1 MICCVGAG
9 PGDLG
14 YLTQRGRELIE
25 TADVV
30 AGFTAVVDLVRPL
43 IRRECRIVTMGYQ
56 DQVAMLQTVAA
67 LHREGAKC
75 VVVFM
80 GDIHFSGFQFL
91 ERIERACGHP
101 VETVAGISAA
111 QILASRCRVCF
122 DETTFITFHRRG
134 DIAPFQEH
142 LVHALQDQRN
152 VIVIPRPWDF
162 MPKMIAAFLLARGL
176 APGHPAEVWERLTQ
190 NEAAWSG
197 TLADCR
203 ADFTDMSIM
212 LIRTLHPMPSQL
224 EPAGMRSRAA
234 GIAQPVET
242 RSRAAGVAGI
252 VADSQA
258 EGAATTQP
266 ESSSDYD
273 IVIAGHGS
281 RDPEGI
287 REFEHLVQL
296 VRQRARGRRVNH
308 GFLEFACPT
317 IEEAIRAR
325 IAAGARRV
333 AVVPGVL
340 LGATHAKNDMPGEVL
355 ALQREF
361 PQAKV
366 HYGVPLQ
373 LHPLVLKLMRERIVE
388 AEARSQ
394 KLLKRSESC
403 LVVVG
408 RGTTDPDA
416 NSDVSKL
423 ARMLEEGLRF
433 GASFVCYA
441 GTAKPLVADGLR
453 LAVRLGFTRVVVAP
467 FFLFTGILVKRIYS
481 AVTDLAARHPEIE
494 FLKCE
499 YLGIHERLADALLD
513 RADESISGRTTANC
527 SLCKYRVQII
537 GYEKEVGA
545 PQQGHHFRVSEASS
559 LYHLPD
565 SHMSAPPAHGFNHGR
580 NAHVTNLQKQSED
593 ASPTV
598 PRYAEQSEDASPT
611 GYAPHPIELESLRI
625 INAGRDWSAIPE
637 PEREILQRLVHT
649 SGDFNIVDEVFIS
662 PGAVSAGIRA
672 LSQRVPIVTDVAMV
686 QSGLRRSL
694 LDRFAIDTV
703 CTVHDEETNLMAKAF
718 GMTRSAAGIRR
729 AWMHFGN
736 RLILAIG
743 DAPTAVEEAMQLVN
757 AHQWRPHLIIAL
769 PVGFVGTEQS
779 KEKLRHCVY
788 VPRITNRGT
797 RGGSPW
803 AAAVVNAMLI
813 RLANQGVLI

>member
-30 AGFTAVVDLVRPL
+30 AGFTTVVDLVRPL
-43 IRRECRIVTMGYQ
+43 TRGECRIVTMGYK
-56 DQVAMLQTVAA
+56 DQVNRLQAVAA
-67 LHREGAKC
+67 LHHEGAKC

-91 ERIERACGHP
+91 ERVERACGHP
-101 VETVAGISAA
+101 IETVAGISAA

-142 LVHALQDQRN
+142 LVHALQDDRN

-162 MPKMIAAFLLARGL
+162 MPKTIAAFLLARGL
-176 APGHPAEVWERLTQ
+176 PPGHPTEIWERLTQ

-197 TLADCR
+197 TLADCCG
-203 ADFTDMSIM
+203 DFTDMSMM

-224 EPAGMRSRAA
+224 EPAGSSSRASSIVGTVA
-234 GIAQPVET
+234 NPQP
-242 RSRAAGVAGI
+242 
-252 VADSQA
+252 
-258 EGAATTQP
+258 EGAAVP
-266 ESSSDYD
+266 RSKSASDYD

-287 REFEHLVQL
+287 REFERLVQL
-296 VRQRARGRRVNH
+296 VRQRACGRRVNH
-308 GFLEFACPT
+308 GFLEFAGPT
-317 IEEAIRAR
+317 IDEAVRAN

-340 LGATHAKNDMPGEVL
+340 LAATHAKNDLPSEVL
-355 ALQREF
+355 ALQQEF

-366 HYGVPLQ
+366 HFGVPLQ
-373 LHPLVLKLMRERIVE
+373 LHPLVLKLMRERIIE
-388 AEARSQ
+388 AEARSE

-423 ARMLEEGLRF
+423 ARMLEEGLGF

-441 GTAKPLVADGLR
+441 GTAKPLVADGLKQ
-453 LAVRLGFTRVVVAP
+453 AVRLGFTRIVVAP

-513 RADESISGRTTANC
+513 RADESITGRATANC

-537 GYEKEVGA
+537 GYEREVGA
-545 PQQGHHFRVSEASS
+545 PQQGHHFHVRGSS
-559 LYHLPD
+559 
-565 SHMSAPPAHGFNHGR
+565 MGVPPVIPEPSSKGIPPVIEDVHGR
-580 NAHVTNLQKQSED
+580 DAHAT
-593 ASPTV
+593 T
-598 PRYAEQSEDASPT
+598 
-611 GYAPHPIELESLRI
+611 PHPIELESFRI

-637 PEREILQRLVHT
+637 PERDILQRLVHT

-662 PGAVSAGIRA
+662 PGAIPAGIRA

-703 CTVHDEETNLMAKAF
+703 CTVHDEETKLMAETS
-718 GMTRSAAGIRR
+718 GMTRSATGIRR
-729 AWMHFGN
+729 AWMRFGN
-736 RLILAIG
+736 NVILAIG
-743 DAPTAVEEAMQLVN
+743 DAPTAVEEAVRLVN

-779 KEKLRHCVY
+779 KEKLRRCVS

-803 AAAVVNAMLI
+803 AAAVVNALLMQ
-813 RLANQGVLI
+813 LANQGMRK